1 MANVYN
7 YKAFDLS
14 VKDLDTK
21 QGIVT
26 GYFAS
31 FNTVDSDGDVFVPG
45 AFSKSI
51 KENFNRIK
59 HLLDHDTRKAVG
71 KIQTLKEDEF
81 GLYYESKIGQHSA
94 GVDFMKMVEGG
105 LITEHSV
112 GFRIP
117 KNKSEQKDGVTY
129 LKEVQLFEG
138 SSLQTWGANQNTPL
152 IGVKSLFKDAA
163 IVEQRIKALEAFCRN
178 TDATDE
184 AIELLLIEVKQLTQL
199 VADMQDE
206 KTIEPEQSIQPE
218 VKQHGID
225 FNRLAIRLLEK

>member
-7 YKAFDLS
+7 YKAFDLA

-117 KNKSEQKDGVTY
+117 KNKSEQKDGITY

-225 FNRLAIRLLEK
+225 FNRLALRLLEK